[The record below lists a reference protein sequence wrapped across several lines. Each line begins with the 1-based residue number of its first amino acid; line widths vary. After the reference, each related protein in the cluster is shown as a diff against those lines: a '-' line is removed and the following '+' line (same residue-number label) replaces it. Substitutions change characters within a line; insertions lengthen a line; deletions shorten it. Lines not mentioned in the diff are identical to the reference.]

1 MVLNHLCKLLI
12 RFKPLPLQA
21 VFPSIKEG
29 TGAALREIIPE
40 LAERLFQQV
49 SGIQTSIGAEQFFER
64 PTAIQTQVLAPRQQ
78 RVALTF
84 DVGPILTTESF
95 VFGSADLIQR
105 L

>member
-1 MVLNHLCKLLI
+1 MTVGGDTIPMVLNHLCKLLI

-64 PTAIQTQVLAPRQQ
+64 RRP
-78 RVALTF
+78 
-84 DVGPILTTESF
+84 S
-95 VFGSADLIQR
+95 R
-105 L
+105 LRFSRLDNSV